1 MVNVTTELTAPE
13 ANRITVPESES
24 DLNDLMAEAVKLDRE
39 IKANEATKK
48 RRISAVT
55 AVIDARNTP
64 LQARLD
70 RLTPVILAYVK
81 ANRDALT
88 DDGKKQSFETVDTIV
103 KFRKDTKGTLEME
116 DEDAVV
122 ALLEEL
128 PEGEAFVEV
137 KKSVRKDPFKKW
149 LAEKAG
155 RDVEGVV
162 IRFKPSLTIQLK
174 LTAAEKR
181 RGVKPHVLTRD
192 IVE

>member
-1 MVNVTTELTAPE
+1 MTTEPTAPE
-13 ANRITVPESES
+13 AKITVPENES
-24 DLNDLMAEAVKLDRE
+24 DLNDLMAEAVKLDRQ
-39 IKANEATKK
+39 IKTNEATKK

-55 AVIDARNTP
+55 AAIDERNKP

-70 RLTPVILAYVK
+70 RLTPVVLAYVK
-81 ANRDALT
+81 ANRAALT

-122 ALLEEL
+122 ALLEKL
-128 PEGEAFVEV
+128 PEGKDFVEV
-137 KKSVRKDPFKKW
+137 KKSVRKDPLKKW

-155 RDVEGVV
+155 RVVEGVV
-162 IRFKPSLTIQLK
+162 VRFKPSLTIQLK
-174 LTAAEKR
+174 ATVAEQR

-192 IVE
+192 IVD